1 MDGPSAQRE
10 AVEKRPVAGT
20 RMRAKHVVPATG
32 LFLLK
37 LRLQQEFPP
46 SVSPHR
52 GDVIQDAGTSGKRG
66 PCTDRHSTPLLPSE
80 RTGRPSWNLAS

>member
-1 MDGPSAQRE
+1 M
-10 AVEKRPVAGT
+10 PVTAALEG
-20 RMRAKHVVPATG
+20 RGRLLGQHVLRACALSS

-52 GDVIQDAGTSGKRG
+52 GDVIQDAGTSGTRG